1 MAVKKVAKKEEV
13 KDTPITIEE
22 EVTIEETVEDTVEE
36 EQVEVD
42 AVPEVEVTTED
53 TAEPEVEVDTQAVKD
68 ETVTSKNVRI
78 RAKRDHR
85 CFIGGEL
92 YDLKE
97 GMCYNVPEFVKN
109 TLNRAGILS
118 PL

>member
-22 EVTIEETVEDTVEE
+22 EVVIEETVEDTVEE
-36 EQVEVD
+36 EQV
-42 AVPEVEVTTED
+42 EVEVTTED

>member
-13 KDTPITIEE
+13 KETPITVEE
-22 EVTIEETVEDTVEE
+22 EVVENKEVRTE

-42 AVPEVEVTTED
+42 TEDSVPEVEVTVENT
-53 TAEPEVEVDTQAVKD
+53 EPEVEVDTKAVKE

-78 RAKRDHR
+78 RVARDHR

-97 GMCYNVPEFVKN
+97 GSCYNVPEFVKN